1 MFWDKPKVTWN
12 KLMCSLVAYWYQP
25 PSINKILDPP
35 LYIARTS
42 VKVQVLQFT
51 IVLED
56 DWLVILAFSI
66 A

>member
-1 MFWDKPKVTWN
+1 MY
-12 KLMCSLVAYWYQP
+12 SLVAYWYQP

-42 VKVQVLQFT
+42 VKVQVLQFEFA

-56 DWLVILAFSI
+56 NWLVILAFSI

>member
-1 MFWDKPKVTWN
+1 MY
-12 KLMCSLVAYWYQP
+12 SLVAYWYQP

-35 LYIARTS
+35 LYIALTS
-42 VKVQVLQFT
+42 VKVQVLQFA